1 LDIAARCVTRYL
13 SGVHAVSVVLVIALL
28 LLLLPPPAR
37 GEPWSDARIARLP
50 DDAFAVVEVAPDGRP
65 LRHLPH
71 HDETGAVDLPHLRAA
86 LGRFSQVRWL
96 DPATALAARRH
107 LESHWQELKANR

>member
-1 LDIAARCVTRYL
+1 MLR
-13 SGVHAVSVVLVIALL
+13 LVLL
-28 LLLLPPPAR
+28 LVVFAVVRPAEA
-37 GEPWSDARIARLP
+37 EPWSAARLRALP
-50 DDAFAVVEVAPDGRP
+50 DSAFAAIEVDPEGRP
-65 LRHLPH
+65 RRHLPH

-96 DPATALAARRH
+96 DPATASAARRH